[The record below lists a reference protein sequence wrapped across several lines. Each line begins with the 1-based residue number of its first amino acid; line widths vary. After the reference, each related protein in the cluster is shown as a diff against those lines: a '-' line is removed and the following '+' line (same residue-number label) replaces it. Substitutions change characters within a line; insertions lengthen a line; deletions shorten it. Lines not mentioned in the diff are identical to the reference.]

1 MLQQTQV
8 ATVIPYYERF
18 LEAFPDVRALAA
30 APEDRVLERWSGLG
44 YYRRAHHLHAAA
56 KEIVAMHGGKFPRD
70 VETLATL
77 PGIGRTTASAIAA
90 FAFGAHAAILD
101 GNVKRVLAR
110 HRGIE
115 GYPGAPKVEQGL
127 WRIAVS
133 LLPKDGI
140 ETYTQALMDLGATIC
155 TRTAPR
161 CDTCPVAHDCVARVD
176 DRIAELPAPRP
187 RKMLPQR
194 SVRML
199 VIERAGTI
207 LFEKRPALGIWGG
220 LWSLP
225 EVPVEADPA
234 AHCRT
239 CFAARVTAGEEL
251 APIDHTFTHF
261 RLKILPQRVAV
272 RAWPLR
278 AESPG
283 FLWLM
288 RDDALNAALPAP
300 IRKLI
305 RSL

>member
-1 MLQQTQV
+1 MLPMCILS
-8 ATVIPYYERF
+8 VIR
-18 LEAFPDVRALAA
+18 
-30 APEDRVLERWSGLG
+30 
-44 YYRRAHHLHAAA
+44 
-56 KEIVAMHGGKFPRD
+56 
-70 VETLATL
+70 
-77 PGIGRTTASAIAA
+77 
-90 FAFGAHAAILD
+90 
-101 GNVKRVLAR
+101 
-110 HRGIE
+110 
-115 GYPGAPKVEQGL
+115 PK
-127 WRIAVS
+127 
-133 LLPKDGI
+133 K
-140 ETYTQALMDLGATIC
+140 T
-155 TRTAPR
+155 
-161 CDTCPVAHDCVARVD
+161 
-176 DRIAELPAPRP
+176 
-187 RKMLPQR
+187 LPQR

-225 EVPVEADPA
+225 EVPVDADPA

-239 CFAARVTAGEEL
+239 RFAARVVLGDEI

-278 AESPG
+278 VESPG